1 MIQLNKYVALALL
14 ALGMSA
20 CKKQE
25 VVTEAPAAPAVTE
38 AAAPVEVSTAAVAAP
53 AAPAVE
59 TKK

>member
-1 MIQLNKYVALALL
+1 MNKYVLLALL

-25 VVTEAPAAPAVTE
+25 VVTEAPAAPVAEV
-38 AAAPVEVSTAAVAAP
+38 AAPVEVSTAPVVAPA